1 MHLTEP
7 VFLMTSDQDW
17 APNWAIES
25 LLSATEGLPLHFFRT
40 NPCAILDDA
49 FSSGKIT
56 QGWHPNLFPNSS
68 HGSSPEEVI
77 NYMKDNFPLC
87 NTVRN
92 HAFNTNTHFDRLLFE
107 AGIRVDSQ
115 QATLWQSNLSPIL
128 DISGII
134 RLPVYFE
141 DDVFFGH
148 SSPLLNIGSI
158 LKNLFSPGLKI
169 FNLHATFIGC
179 NTPSKEHY
187 EAYRNKIFE
196 SEIIPSEA
204 IYRGRGSL
212 NVFFELKNLI
222 EKNEWKFQCFQK
234 FANSILK

>member
-1 MHLTEP
+1 MMHLTEP

-25 LLSATEGLPLHFFRT
+25 LLSATEGIPLHFFRT
-40 NPCAILDDA
+40 NPCTILDDA

-56 QGWHPNLFPNSS
+56 QGWHPNLLPNSS
-68 HGSSPEEVI
+68 HGSSQEEVI

-87 NTVRN
+87 NTVRS

-141 DDVFFGH
+141 DDPGT
-148 SSPLLNIGSI
+148 IGNCAI
-158 LKNLFSPGLKI
+158 CNKR
-169 FNLHATFIGC
+169 GC
-179 NTPSKEHY
+179 FHRCVDCGMLTHM
-187 EAYRNKIFE
+187 
-196 SEIIPSEA
+196 
-204 IYRGRGSL
+204 GCLGST
-212 NVFFELKNLI
+212 
-222 EKNEWKFQCFQK
+222 FQCPRCSKSTLAEFEAAK
-234 FANSILK
+234 HGGLRRHKYEKV